1 MNENG
6 GTRGIRRG
14 DAKRGSMSSIT
25 CYMETQKDREKPRDG
40 DNVERQARLRM
51 VVYSFIISCSFRLP
65 LSQADGHHPPVM

>member
-14 DAKRGSMSSIT
+14 DAKRGSMRSMT
-25 CYMETQKDREKPRDG
+25 CYLETQKAREKPRDRG
-40 DNVERQARLRM
+40 NAARQARLRM

-65 LSQADGHHPPVM
+65 LSPVHGHDPPVI